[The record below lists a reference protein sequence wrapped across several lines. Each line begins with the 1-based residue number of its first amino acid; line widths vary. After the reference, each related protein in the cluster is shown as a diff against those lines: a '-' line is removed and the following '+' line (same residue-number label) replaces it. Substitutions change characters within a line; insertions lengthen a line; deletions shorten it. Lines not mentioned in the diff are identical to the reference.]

1 MGITRRQA
9 LGVFAGAGAA
19 AAATVT
25 RAEASTPGSTPPAD
39 ALGLLY
45 DATRCIGCKACMVAC
60 AEANALVPD
69 TSQAPGHLWQMPLD
83 LNGHTKTII
92 KLYRGAGEESFFKAQ
107 CMHCLDPACANACML
122 GALHKGEHGIV
133 SYDPD
138 RCIGCRYCEIACPFN
153 IPKFE
158 WDSNAPKIVKCELCR
173 DRLANGKQPACTQAC
188 PRQAVIFGQ
197 RADLLAEAHRRI
209 DGEPGKYV
217 PAVYG
222 EHEGGGTQVL
232 YLSHV
237 AFDKVG
243 LPSLDTTPVP
253 VPQRALQT
261 MLYRGFAAPLA
272 LYGALAAV
280 MIRNRRKGHEGD
292 ADGEETR

>member
-9 LGVFAGAGAA
+9 LGVFAAAGASVGA
-19 AAATVT
+19 SVAPA
-25 RAEASTPGSTPPAD
+25 RASTEDLTPPAD

-60 AEANALVPD
+60 AESNALVPD
-69 TSQAPGHLWQMPLD
+69 TSQAPGGLWQMPLD
-83 LNGHTKTII
+83 LNAQTKTII
-92 KLYRGAGEESFFKAQ
+92 KLYKGDGEESFFKAQ

-122 GALHKGEHGIV
+122 GALQKREHGIV

-158 WDSNAPKIVKCELCR
+158 WASNTPKIVKCELCR
-173 DRLANGKQPACTQAC
+173 HRIALGGQPGCTQAC

-197 RADLLAEAHRRI
+197 RKDLLEDAHRRI
-209 DGEPGKYV
+209 AEHPDRYV
-217 PAVYG
+217 PKVYG
-222 EHEGGGTQVL
+222 EHDGGGTQVL

-237 AFDKVG
+237 PFEKLG
-243 LPSLDTTPVP
+243 LPTLDTTGVP
-253 VPQRALQT
+253 VPQRALQA

-280 MIRNRRKGHEGD
+280 MIRNRRRGHEDED
-292 ADGEETR
+292 APEETR

>member
-25 RAEASTPGSTPPAD
+25 RAEASTSGPTPPAD

-60 AEANALVPD
+60 AESNALVPD
-69 TSQAPGHLWQMPLD
+69 TSQAPGRLWQMPLD

-92 KLYRGAGEESFFKAQ
+92 KLYRGDGEESFFKAQ
-107 CMHCLDPACANACML
+107 CMHCIDPACANACML

-153 IPKFE
+153 VPKFQ

-173 DRLANGKQPACTQAC
+173 DRLANGKQPAC
-188 PRQAVIFGQ
+188 
-197 RADLLAEAHRRI
+197 
-209 DGEPGKYV
+209 
-217 PAVYG
+217 
-222 EHEGGGTQVL
+222 
-232 YLSHV
+232 
-237 AFDKVG
+237 
-243 LPSLDTTPVP
+243 
-253 VPQRALQT
+253 
-261 MLYRGFAAPLA
+261 YR
-272 LYGALAAV
+272 
-280 MIRNRRKGHEGD
+280 
-292 ADGEETR
+292 